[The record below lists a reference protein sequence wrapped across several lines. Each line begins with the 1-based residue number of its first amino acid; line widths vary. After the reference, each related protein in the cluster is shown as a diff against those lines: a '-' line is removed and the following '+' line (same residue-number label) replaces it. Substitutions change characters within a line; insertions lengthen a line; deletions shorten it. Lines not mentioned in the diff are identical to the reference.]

1 MLKSALLFAHVLFR
15 KRQQNV
21 LEVKEKVKK
30 LEESAGLRDQRQM
43 YERAA
48 LWAAVE
54 RLQALLAEHA
64 EVEQVGC

>member
-1 MLKSALLFAHVLFR
+1 M
-15 KRQQNV
+15 
-21 LEVKEKVKK
+21 LEVQQKLKK

-54 RLQALLAEHA
+54 RLQAMLQEHT
-64 EVEQVGC
+64 EVEQVSC